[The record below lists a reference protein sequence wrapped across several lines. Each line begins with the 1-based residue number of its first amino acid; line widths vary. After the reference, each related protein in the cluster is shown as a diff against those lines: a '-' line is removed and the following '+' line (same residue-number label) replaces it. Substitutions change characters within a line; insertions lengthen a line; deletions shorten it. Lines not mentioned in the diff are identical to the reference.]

1 MTEQAIIEFDV
12 RDKDVL
18 MAIFERFKVHFTPK
32 KERAADN
39 EDAVIK
45 ARLHVK
51 YVETNLWQTM
61 SDDDREDAAHA
72 ETLLLRSEK
81 GEDAYLNAAETRD
94 FLNQIEAEL
103 AAA

>member
-32 KERAADN
+32 KERAADT
-39 EDAVIK
+39 EDATVK

-51 YVETNLWQTM
+51 YVETNLWQAM

-81 GEDAYLNAAETRD
+81 GEDAYLNAAESRD